1 MLRYLLL
8 LIPNI
13 IMWIVG
19 LILAPVLPLFCD
31 KNGKLPAFL
40 EWFETWDAPHLVFD
54 GTGETQKD
62 FASEK
67 WPFLE
72 KISNQDLKLYLQ
84 RVFWLCRNTSYGFAY
99 YFSGYDYKKADIKW
113 VKIFD
118 NGEED
123 ESIGYDINANPWFDG
138 GFRWA
143 GFKCYPF
150 MSYGVSWYFGW
161 KFSIDEEKGRAM
173 YAMRLSPFRKK

>member
-19 LILAPVLPLFCD
+19 LILAPILPFFCNE
-31 KNGKLPAFL
+31 KGELPSAFR
-40 EWFETWDAPHLVFD
+40 WFETFDYPQLFFSDAD
-54 GTGETQKD
+54 ST
-62 FASEK
+62 AM
-67 WPFLE
+67 WPFLDT
-72 KISNQDLKLYLQ
+72 ISNASLKLYLQ
-84 RVFWLCRNTSYGFAY
+84 RFLWLCRNTSYGFAY

-143 GFKCYPF
+143 GFKRYPF
-150 MSYGVSWYFGW
+150 MSYGVGWYFGW